1 MSTQQGSLIRNLT
14 RDELICMQF
23 ARSCS
28 GFHLGRWGLGL
39 RERVSIIPLLPSHL
53 HKEGDAGNSKEEAK
67 NQGQDV
73 AWRKEERDCL
83 RE

>member
-1 MSTQQGSLIRNLT
+1 M
-14 RDELICMQF
+14 
-23 ARSCS
+23 
-28 GFHLGRWGLGL
+28 GRWGLGL

-73 AWRKEERDCL
+73 AWREEERDCL

>member
-1 MSTQQGSLIRNLT
+1 MSSFACNLHGAAL
-14 RDELICMQF
+14 D
-23 ARSCS
+23 S
-28 GFHLGRWGLGL
+28 GMWGLGL

-73 AWRKEERDCL
+73 AWREEERDCF